1 MSVQSA
7 NYIINTFGLGSLSIE
22 QLENLYS
29 KHAGPC
35 ETKDEITGNQKL
47 INTLISMAEQKG
59 GETISFA
66 VRLVKSI
73 TCSMKLSLLEGNVI
87 RILEFAKAVIL
98 YCPNYESKN
107 TGMWICKLL
116 QVDGSPLTG
125 RSPADEVHLQQF
137 EAADQPVCSRN
148 APQVQG
154 VCLLPSGLDQEGGQC
169 N

>member
-7 NYIINTFGLGSLSIE
+7 NYIINTFGLGSFSIE
-22 QLENLYS
+22 QLENLYLNHS
-29 KHAGPC
+29 GPC

-66 VRLVKSI
+66 VRLVKVI
-73 TCSMKLSLLEGNVI
+73 TCSMNLSQLEGNVI

-107 TGMWICKLL
+107 TGMPFY
-116 QVDGSPLTG
+116 S
-125 RSPADEVHLQQF
+125 F
-137 EAADQPVCSRN
+137 
-148 APQVQG
+148 
-154 VCLLPSGLDQEGGQC
+154 
-169 N
+169 